1 MTPGIALIVGL
12 GNPGAQY
19 VGTRHNAGFRFLD
32 RLIESC
38 GARLRHESRFQGE
51 LGKMAMAGRELWLLK
66 PATFMN
72 RSGESVSAFA
82 RYYKIPLEQ
91 ILVAHDD
98 LDLPP
103 GAVRLKLGGGTAG
116 HNGLEDLVARLGGS
130 NFVRLR
136 IGIGHPGSSRDVVQY
151 VLAHTPAAEQAL
163 IDEAIDRALA
173 WLPDIVQ
180 GQYQRAM
187 NALHAHK

>member
-19 VGTRHNAGFRFLD
+19 AETRHNAGFRFLD
-32 RLIESC
+32 RLIESR
-38 GARLRHESRFQGE
+38 GARLGLESRFHGE
-51 LGKMAMAGRELWLLK
+51 LGKTAIAGRELWLLK

-72 RSGESVSAFA
+72 RSGEPVSAFA
-82 RYYKIPLEQ
+82 HYYKIPLEQ

-130 NFVRLR
+130 DFVRVR
-136 IGIGHPGSSRDVVQY
+136 IGIGHPGSSRDVVSY
-151 VLAHTPAAEQAL
+151 VLARTPAAEQAL

-173 WLPDIVQ
+173 LLPDIVQ
-180 GQYQRAM
+180 GEYQKAM
-187 NALHAHK
+187 NALHANK